1 MSRRSVSASN
11 RVYLCRCRRGEFTLT
26 ANESPHH
33 QKCLRCLSEEQ
44 SDLYRTLLRR
54 APTRSDRR
62 AIRRLMRVSAR
73 LTEQSVRLA

>member
-1 MSRRSVSASN
+1 MSRRSITA

-44 SDLYRTLLRR
+44 SDLYRVLLRR
-54 APTRSDRR
+54 AMTRSERR

-73 LTEQSVRLA
+73 LAEQSVRLA